1 MRNIKKSILSGLL
14 AACILFSLCG
24 CNKNNTTQ
32 SDIARAFCET
42 FCEDVKNGDPDKLM
56 TYLNSAE
63 ITSAELKEI
72 VCPSGLN
79 SEQEAFSSAVKGSLN
94 YKVQDP
100 VYDYKAKTATVYLS
114 WEQADYNSEAA
125 LAAGSVL
132 DFKAAITQAPS
143 NIITVPVT
151 VDLKGDTPKIINPKD
166 VIDAVYAYNSEDH
179 GIMPGLL
186 SDFYKKGELLP
197 SSKGDYTN
205 VNEAGIKIEFK
216 KELSDYRFVPGIIYV
231 VSRGKDVLYT
241 SDIIRPENDNSIKLS
256 YTAEMAGPKGINEDG
271 YLTAGKY
278 SFMVF
283 DEYSNEITGFECD
296 VKTVPVEK
304 DEIVFEEYK
313 KDHFIENQ
321 VYEFKD
327 DALKGEAFAS
337 KSGWWDYD
345 GTSVGKSAF
354 GSDTKVLGFSL
365 SVSKDNDSELFYEYY
380 YSEESDFGDVSEL
393 KPVFQGSCKPTLYK
407 DQACYDLDFS
417 GAVKP
422 GYYGLVVY
430 DSASRKHVVFIAS
443 CMVLEETSSELL
455 GDKG

>member
-1 MRNIKKSILSGLL
+1 MRNITKSILSGLL

-24 CNKNNTTQ
+24 CNKNNNIQ
-32 SDIARAFCET
+32 SDIARAVCES
-42 FCEDVKNGDPDKLM
+42 FCEDVKNGDADKLM

-63 ITSAELKEI
+63 ITAADLKEI
-72 VCPSGLN
+72 ITPSGLN
-79 SEQEAFSSAVKGSLN
+79 SEQEAFSSAVKESLN

-132 DFKAAITQAPS
+132 DFKAAITKTPS

-151 VDLKGDTPKIINPKD
+151 VDLKGDTPRIINPKD
-166 VIDAVYAYNSEDH
+166 VIDAVYAYNSDDN

-197 SSKGDYTN
+197 SSKADYTN
-205 VNEAGIKIEFK
+205 VKEVGIKIEFK
-216 KELSDYRFVPGIIYV
+216 KELSDYRFVPGVICVI
-231 VSRGKDVLYT
+231 SKGKEVLYT
-241 SDIIRPENDNSIKLS
+241 SDIIRLDSDSLKLS
-256 YTAEMAGPKGINEDG
+256 YNTDMAGSKGINEDG

-283 DEYSNEITGFECD
+283 DEHSNEITGFECD

-304 DEIVFEEYK
+304 DEIVFEDYK
-313 KDHFIENQ
+313 KDHYIENQ

-327 DALKGEAFAS
+327 NALKGEAFAS

-354 GSDTKVLGFSL
+354 GSDTKVIGFSL

-380 YSEESDFGDVSEL
+380 YSEESDFGDVSGL

-443 CMVLEETSSELL
+443 CMVLEETSSDLL
-455 GDKG
+455 GG